1 MVLEMLLGIGHHLQ
15 NRCTMKT
22 IRGCCALAVMAGALF
37 SLGCESVAQYS
48 GDGKLIDNGRTAA
61 TDRYVLDLGSVSLKT
76 AGSTTFKFKNLPK
89 ENFVVGLELR
99 APEGSKLDPSTI
111 NPVIEV
117 SLTENGT
124 VLITKAAQLR
134 EWTWSVLSPGNR
146 AFVYGREKPST
157 YFDPVPEKDYQLTF
171 RVRQP
176 DHGSAN
182 YTASLVAKSG
192 GWK

>member
-1 MVLEMLLGIGHHLQ
+1 
-15 NRCTMKT
+15 MKR
-22 IRGCCALAVMAGALF
+22 IRDRCALVAMAAVLLL
-37 SLGCESVAQYS
+37 LGCESVAQYS

-61 TDRYVLDLGSVSLKT
+61 TDRYVLDLGSVSLSK
-76 AGSTTFKFKNLPK
+76 AGSTTFNFKNLPK
-89 ENFVVGLELR
+89 ENFVIGLELR
-99 APEGSKLDPSTI
+99 APEGSKLDEQTI

-124 VLITKAAQLR
+124 PLVTKAAPLK

-146 AFVYGREKPST
+146 AFVYGREKPNT
-157 YFDPVPEKDYQLTF
+157 YFDPVPGKNYQLTF

-176 DHGSAN
+176 DQGSAN